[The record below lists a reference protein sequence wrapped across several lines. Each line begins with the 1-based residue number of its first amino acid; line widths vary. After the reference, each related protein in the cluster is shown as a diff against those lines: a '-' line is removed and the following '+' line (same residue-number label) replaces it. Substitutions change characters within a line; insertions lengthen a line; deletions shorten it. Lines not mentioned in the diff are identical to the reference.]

1 MKRLPLRTAIAVAL
15 LSTAVSVSAKN
26 LVVCTEASPEGF
38 DIVQFTTA
46 VSADASAETI
56 LNRLADFAPGTT
68 DVVPAL
74 AERWDIS
81 PDGLEY
87 TFHLR
92 PGVKFHTTDYFKP
105 TRTLNADDVVWS
117 FQRQLDPN
125 HPWHKLSLVGYPYF
139 ESMGFKDLLKSVEK
153 IDDLTVKITLNHP
166 EAPFLRDVAMPF
178 TSIYSAE
185 YADQL
190 LKSGKTADLNNK
202 PIGTGPFIFVR
213 YNKDAQVRFKANP
226 DYFRGKPPS
235 DALIFAITTD
245 SNVRLQKLKANEC
258 QIALY
263 PKPDDVKNIRKDP
276 NLKVDEL
283 AALMTSY
290 IAMNSSHKYLNDVRV
305 RKAIDM
311 AFDKQTYLNTVH
323 GEGNALI
330 AINPYPPTMLGY
342 NTTIQS
348 PPRDL
353 DKARALLKEA
363 GVPEGTVLT
372 LFTRNGGGPTNP
384 NPMLGAQL
392 LQSDLAKIG
401 LKLDIRVMEWGEM
414 LKRAKNGE
422 HDLVSTGWGGDNG
435 DPDNFLTPMLS
446 CEAAKNGENYARWC
460 NEDFEA
466 LITKARSITEPSQ
479 RAELY
484 QQAQVIFNQDQ
495 PWINVTHPMLFTAM
509 RKNVEGY
516 TLSPLT
522 NNNFATTQVK

>member
-1 MKRLPLRTAIAVAL
+1 MKRFPLRTALAAAL
-15 LSTAVSVSAKN
+15 LCTTVSVSAKT

-46 VSADASAETI
+46 VTADASAETI
-56 LNRLADFAPGTT
+56 LNRLVDFAPGTT
-68 DVVPAL
+68 DVEPAL

-92 PGVKFHTTDYFKP
+92 PDVKFHTTDYFKP

-153 IDDLTVKITLNHP
+153 IDDMTVKITLNHA
-166 EAPFLRDVAMPF
+166 ESPFLRDIAMPF
-178 TSIYSAE
+178 NSIYSAE

-190 LKSGKTADLNNK
+190 LKSGKTNELNSK
-202 PIGTGPFIFVR
+202 PIGTGPFMFVR

-235 DALIFAITTD
+235 DVLIFAVTTD

-258 QIALY
+258 QIAVY
-263 PKPDDVKNIRKDP
+263 PKPDDIASIKADP
-276 NLKVDEL
+276 KLAVDEIE
-283 AALMTSY
+283 AMMTSY
-290 IAMNSSHKYLNDVRV
+290 IAMNTTHKYLNDVRV
-305 RKAIDM
+305 RQAINI
-311 AFDKQTYLNTVH
+311 AFDKDAYIRALY
-323 GEGNALI
+323 GEGKATPG
-330 AINPYPPTMLGY
+330 INPYPPTLLGF
-342 NTTIQS
+342 NKSIEN

-372 LFTRNGGGPTNP
+372 FFTRNGGAVTNP
-384 NPMLGAQL
+384 NPLVAAQM
-392 LQSDLAKIG
+392 LQSDLAQVGI
-401 LKLDIRVMEWGEM
+401 KLDIRVMEWGEM

-422 HDLVSTGWGGDNG
+422 HDLVSAGWAGDNG
-435 DPDNFLTPMLS
+435 DPDNFLTPNLS
-446 CEAAKNGENYARWC
+446 CDAAKNGENYARWC
-460 NEDFEA
+460 NKTFED
-466 LITKARSITEPSQ
+466 LITQARAITDPAERSALYE
-479 RAELY
+479 RA
-484 QQAQVIFNQDQ
+484 QAVFHEDQ
-495 PWINVTHPMLFTAM
+495 PWISVAHPKLFNA
-509 RKNVEGY
+509 RRSNVEGY
-516 TLSPLT
+516 ILSPLT

>member
-1 MKRLPLRTAIAVAL
+1 MKKRPLRTALAVAL

-38 DIVQFTTA
+38 DIVQYTTA
-46 VSADASAETI
+46 VTADASAETV
-56 LNRLADFAPGTT
+56 LNRLVDFAPGTT
-68 DVVPAL
+68 DVEPAL

-87 TFHLR
+87 TFYLR
-92 PGVKFHTTDYFKP
+92 PGVKFHSTDYFKP
-105 TRTLNADDVVWS
+105 TRTLNADDVLWS
-117 FQRQLDPN
+117 IQRQLDPN

-153 IDDLTVKITLNHP
+153 VDDMTVKITLNHA
-166 EAPFLRDVAMPF
+166 ESPFLRDIAMPF
-178 TSIYSAE
+178 NSIYSAE

-190 LKSGKTADLNNK
+190 LKAGKTAELNSK

-235 DALIFAITTD
+235 DVLIFAVTTD

-263 PKPDDVKNIRKDP
+263 PKPDEVKNIRKDP

-290 IAMNSSHKYLNDVRV
+290 IAMNSSHKYLSDVRV

-330 AINPYPPTMLGY
+330 AVNPYPPTMLGF
-342 NTTIQS
+342 NKDVQN

-392 LQSDLAKIG
+392 LQSDLQKIG
-401 LKLDIRVMEWGEM
+401 IKLDIRVMEWGEM
-414 LKRAKNGE
+414 LKRAKAGE

-435 DPDNFLTPMLS
+435 DPDNFLTPLLS
-446 CEAAKNGENYARWC
+446 CEAAKNGENYSRWC
-460 NEDFEA
+460 NKTFED
-466 LITKARSITEPSQ
+466 LITKARNSSEPAE
-479 RAELY
+479 RAALY
-484 QQAQVIFNQDQ
+484 EQAQVVFHQEQ
-495 PWINVTHPMLFTAM
+495 PWINVAHPMLFTAM

-522 NNNFATTQVK
+522 HNNFATTQVK

>member
-1 MKRLPLRTAIAVAL
+1 MKRLPLRTALAVAVF
-15 LSTAVSVSAKN
+15 STAVSVSAKP

-38 DIVQFTTA
+38 DIVQYTTA
-46 VSADASAETI
+46 VTADASAETI
-56 LNRLADFAPGTT
+56 LNRLADFKPGTT
-68 DVVPAL
+68 DVEPAL
-74 AERWDIS
+74 AERWNIS

-87 TFHLR
+87 TFYLR

-105 TRTLNADDVVWS
+105 TRTLNADDVIWS

-125 HPWHKLSLVGYPYF
+125 HPWHDKSLVGYPYF
-139 ESMGFKDLLKSVEK
+139 ESMGFKNLLKSVEK
-153 IDDLTVKITLNHP
+153 VDDMTVKITLNHA
-166 EAPFLRDVAMPF
+166 ESPFLRDIAMPF
-178 TSIYSAE
+178 NSIYSAE

-190 LKSGKTADLNNK
+190 LKSGKTSELNSK

-235 DALIFAITTD
+235 DVLIFAVTTD
-245 SNVRLQKLKANEC
+245 SNVRQQKLKANEC

-263 PKPDDVKNIRKDP
+263 PKPDEVGNIKKDP
-276 NLKVDEL
+276 NLKVDEM

-290 IAMNSSHKYLNDVRV
+290 IAMNTSHKYLDDVRV

-311 AFDKQTYLNTVH
+311 AFDKETYLNSVH
-323 GEGNALI
+323 GKGNALP
-330 AINPYPPTMLGY
+330 AINPYPPTMLGF
-342 NTTIQS
+342 NTAIQN

-363 GVPEGTVLT
+363 GVPEGHVFT

-401 LKLDIRVMEWGEM
+401 IKLDIRVMEWGEM

-435 DPDNFLTPMLS
+435 DPDNFLTPLLS

-460 NEDFEA
+460 NKDFEA
-466 LITKARSITEPSQ
+466 LITKARNITEPAE
-479 RAELY
+479 RAALY
-484 QQAQVIFNQDQ
+484 EQAQVLFNKDQ
-495 PWINVTHPMLFTAM
+495 PWINVVHPMLFTA
-509 RKNVEGY
+509 RRNNVEGY
-516 TLSPLT
+516 VLSPLT
-522 NNNFATTQVK
+522 NNNFATTQAK

>member
-1 MKRLPLRTAIAVAL
+1 M
-15 LSTAVSVSAKN
+15 
-26 LVVCTEASPEGF
+26 
-38 DIVQFTTA
+38 
-46 VSADASAETI
+46 
-56 LNRLADFAPGTT
+56 
-68 DVVPAL
+68 
-74 AERWDIS
+74 
-81 PDGLEY
+81 
-87 TFHLR
+87 
-92 PGVKFHTTDYFKP
+92 
-105 TRTLNADDVVWS
+105 VWS

-125 HPWHKLSLVGYPYF
+125 HPWHKLSLVGFPYF

-153 IDDLTVKITLNHP
+153 VDDLTVKITLNKA
-166 EAPFLRDVAMPF
+166 ESPFLSDVAMPF

-190 LKSGKTADLNNK
+190 LKSGKTAELNSK
-202 PIGTGPFIFVR
+202 PIGTGPFMFVR

-235 DALIFAITTD
+235 DVLIFAISTD

-263 PKPDDVKNIRKDP
+263 PKPDDVKNIRTDA

-290 IAMNSSHKYLNDVRV
+290 IAINSSHPYLNDVRV

-323 GEGNALI
+323 GAGNALL
-330 AINPYPPTMLGY
+330 AINPYPPTMLGF
-342 NTTIQS
+342 NKNIPT

-363 GVPEGTVLT
+363 GVPEGQVFT

-392 LQSDLAKIG
+392 LQSDLAQIG
-401 LKLDIRVMEWGEM
+401 IKLDIRVMEWGEM
-414 LKRAKNGE
+414 LKRAKSGE

-435 DPDNFLTPMLS
+435 DPDNFLTPLLS

-460 NEDFEA
+460 NKDFEA
-466 LITKARSITEPSQ
+466 LITNARNITEPAK
-479 RAELY
+479 RAALY
-484 QQAQVIFNQDQ
+484 EQAQVIFNQDQ
-495 PWINVTHPMLFTAM
+495 PWINVVHPMLFTAM